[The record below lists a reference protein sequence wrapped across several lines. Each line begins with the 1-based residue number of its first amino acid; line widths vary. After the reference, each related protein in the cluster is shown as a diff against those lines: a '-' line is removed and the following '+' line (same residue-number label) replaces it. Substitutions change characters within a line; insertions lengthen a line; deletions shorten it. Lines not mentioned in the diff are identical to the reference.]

1 MIRNL
6 SRKEIIRAFKETFYP
21 DPKVYSMWEGGS
33 IANNRLDEWSDI
45 DLLFIVEDD
54 FVDEFIESIK
64 SLLEDLGKIDLSYH
78 LAEPTWHGHSQVFHR
93 LLNSSPY
100 LILDIVVMKKNSTNR
115 FLEVE
120 RHGKPYIYFDKEHLL
135 IEAHITDAQMKE
147 KIKHRFNQ
155 ITSTFPVFQIF
166 IQKEINR
173 GHSID
178 AMGYYINMTLKPL
191 IELIGMLER
200 PYRFDYSMRYIHSDF
215 SKEMSEEIGNLIYIN
230 NFEDLKLKYKRS
242 KILYN
247 GITKKIREKYKL

>member
-1 MIRNL
+1 ML
-6 SRKEIIRAFKETFYP
+6 KHFSRKDITQAFNETFYP
-21 DPKVYSMWEGGS
+21 DSKVYSMWEGGS

-45 DLLFIVEDD
+45 DLLFIIEDD
-54 FVDEFIESIK
+54 YVEEFIKSIK
-64 SLLEDLGKIDLSYH
+64 AILENIGKIDLSYR
-78 LAEPTWHGHSQVFHR
+78 LAEPTWHGHSQVFYR
-93 LLNSSPY
+93 LENTSPY
-100 LILDIVVMKKNSTNR
+100 LILDIVVMKKNSINR

-120 RHGKPYIYFDKEHLL
+120 RHGKPYIYFDKEQLL
-135 IEAHITDAQMKE
+135 IEEHITEAQMKE

-178 AMGYYINMTLKPL
+178 AMGYYINMTVKPV

-200 PYRFDYSMRYIHSDF
+200 PYRYDFSMRYIHTDF
-215 SKEMSEEIGNLIYIN
+215 PKELQEKIEDLLFVN
-230 NFEDLKLKYKRS
+230 NIEDLKLKFHQA

-247 GITKKIREKYKL
+247 GITKKIRDKYKL